1 MLYRELRILPRPSPP
16 FPEKIVCV
24 GYHVVHAGEHRYEER
39 PNVEGEAARLAA
51 DVTGAAQLQSSR
63 ARVWRYPPHTRGRRH
78 ADHAQEEVFVVVSG
92 TLTMLLGDPPERFD
106 LPPTSVAA
114 VEPMTP
120 LQVRNESDEEL
131 VLFIYGAPPEQA
143 GADFYDDPGPL

>member
-1 MLYRELRILPRPSPP
+1 M
-16 FPEKIVCV
+16 
-24 GYHVVHAGEHRYEER
+24 GYHIAHGDKHRYDER

-51 DVTGAAQLQSSR
+51 DITDAAQLRQSR

-78 ADHAQEEVFVVVSG
+78 ADHAQEEVFVVLSG

-106 LPPTSVAA
+106 LPPTSVVA

-120 LQVRNESDEEL
+120 LQVRNERAAEL

-143 GADFYDDPGPL
+143 GADFLDDPGPL

>member
-1 MLYRELRILPRPSPP
+1 
-16 FPEKIVCV
+16 V

-120 LQVRNESDEEL
+120 LQVRNESDGEL